1 MNNMSGLLQQAQQM
15 QRKMMEVDK
24 KLNEMEVTGSV
35 SGGLVT
41 ITMTGK
47 GDVKGVKIDTSLKE
61 DIEVLED
68 LILAAFSEAKKNAD
82 KLSET
87 EMKSVS
93 GGMPMPPGIKFQN
106 ELK

>member
-15 QRKMMEVDK
+15 QRKMLEVDK
-24 KLNEMEVTGSV
+24 KLNEMQVTGSV

-41 ITMTGK
+41 VTMTGK
-47 GDVKGVKIDTSLKE
+47 GDVKGIKIDPSLKE

-82 KLSET
+82 LLSET

-93 GGMPMPPGIKFQN
+93 GGMPMPPGIKF
-106 ELK
+106 

>member
-47 GDVKGVKIDTSLKE
+47 GHVKGVKIDGSLKE

-68 LILAAFSEAKKNAD
+68 LILAAITEAKKNAD

-93 GGMPMPPGIKFQN
+93 GGMPMPPGIKF
-106 ELK
+106 

>member
-47 GDVKGVKIDTSLKE
+47 GDVKGVKIDSSLKQ
-61 DIEVLED
+61 DTEVLED
-68 LILAAFSEAKKNAD
+68 LILAAF
-82 KLSET
+82 
-87 EMKSVS
+87 
-93 GGMPMPPGIKFQN
+93 
-106 ELK
+106 

>member
-47 GDVKGVKIDTSLKE
+47 GDVKGVKIDASLKE
-61 DIEVLED
+61 DTEVLED

-87 EMKSVS
+87 EMKAVS
-93 GGMPMPPGIKFQN
+93 GGMPMPPGIKF
-106 ELK
+106 

>member
-47 GDVKGVKIDTSLKE
+47 GDVKGVKIDASLKE

-93 GGMPMPPGIKFQN
+93 GGMQMPPGIKF
-106 ELK
+106 

>member
-47 GDVKGVKIDTSLKE
+47 GDVKGVKIDNSLKE
-61 DIEVLED
+61 DTEVLED

-87 EMKSVS
+87 EMKAVS
-93 GGMPMPPGIKFQN
+93 GGMPMPPGIKF
-106 ELK
+106 

>member
-15 QRKMMEVDK
+15 QRKMMEVDR

-47 GDVKGVKIDTSLKE
+47 GDVKGVKIDNSLKE
-61 DIEVLED
+61 DTEVLED

-93 GGMPMPPGIKFQN
+93 GGMPMPPGIKF
-106 ELK
+106 

>member
-15 QRKMMEVDK
+15 QRKMIEVDK

-47 GDVKGVKIDTSLKE
+47 GDVKGVKIDSSLKE
-61 DIEVLED
+61 DTEVLED
-68 LILAAFSEAKKNAD
+68 LILAAFAEAKKNAD

-93 GGMPMPPGIKFQN
+93 GGMPMPPGIKF
-106 ELK
+106 

>member
-35 SGGLVT
+35 SGGLVI

-47 GDVKGVKIDTSLKE
+47 GDVKGVKIDASLKE
-61 DIEVLED
+61 DTEVLED

-93 GGMPMPPGIKFQN
+93 GGMPMPPGIKF
-106 ELK
+106 

>member
-61 DIEVLED
+61 DTEVLED

-93 GGMPMPPGIKFQN
+93 GGMPMPPGIKF
-106 ELK
+106 

>member
-24 KLNEMEVTGSV
+24 KLNEMQVTGSV

-47 GDVKGVKIDTSLKE
+47 GDVKGVKIDASLKE
-61 DIEVLED
+61 DTEVLED

-87 EMKSVS
+87 EMKAVS
-93 GGMPMPPGIKFQN
+93 GGMPMPPGIKF
-106 ELK
+106 

>member
-15 QRKMMEVDK
+15 QRKMVEVDK

-47 GDVKGVKIDTSLKE
+47 GDVKGVKIDASLKE
-61 DIEVLED
+61 DTEVLED

-93 GGMPMPPGIKFQN
+93 GGMPMPPGIKF
-106 ELK
+106 

>member
-47 GDVKGVKIDTSLKE
+47 GDVKGVKIDNSLKE
-61 DIEVLED
+61 DTEVLED

-93 GGMPMPPGIKFQN
+93 GGMPMPPGIKF
-106 ELK
+106 

>member
-47 GDVKGVKIDTSLKE
+47 GDVKGVKIDASLKE
-61 DIEVLED
+61 DTEVLED

-87 EMKSVS
+87 EMRSVS
-93 GGMPMPPGIKFQN
+93 GGMPMPPGIKF
-106 ELK
+106 